1 MLPPSGGEQ
10 RIRALVAA
18 AAAAAGAPQPRLRP
32 VPPLRRTTQGP
43 VMAPELVQVRVQVRV
58 RVRELLGLLGLL
70 GQRAVVL

>member
-10 RIRALVAA
+10 RIRALVA